1 MQDKIKAV
9 IFDMDGIIINSEPY
23 WVKAETKTFKEV
35 GIDFLDLENHKT
47 VGLRI
52 DEVVHYWH
60 KKLQWKGLSTNEMV
74 AKIIQEMV
82 HYIRQYGESLP
93 GLMETLEALKSKGI
107 LIGLASSSPSIL
119 IEETLKK
126 LNIKQYFDHVQSAE
140 NLSYGKPHPEVYI
153 TAAKK
158 LKTDPLDCLV
168 IEDSLNGIIAGKAA
182 KMTVVAIPDG
192 THKTSEQYKVADY
205 QFNNLLTFKQTL
217 LDVQPMASIFQ
228 L

>member
-9 IFDMDGIIINSEPY
+9 IFDMDGVIINSEPY
-23 WVKAETKTFKEV
+23 WVKAETKIFKEV
-35 GIDFLDLENHKT
+35 GVDFLALENHKT

-52 DEVVHYWH
+52 DEVVHYWY
-60 KKLQWKGLSTNEMV
+60 KKLQWKGLSSDEIV
-74 AKIIQEMV
+74 SKIIQEMV
-82 HYIRQYGESLP
+82 HNIRLYGESLP
-93 GLMETLEALKSKGI
+93 GLIEVLKALKSKNI

-126 LNIKQYFDHVQSAE
+126 LNIKQYFDHIQSAE
-140 NLSYGKPHPEVYI
+140 KLNYGKPHPEVYI
-153 TAAKK
+153 TTAKN
-158 LKTDPLDCLV
+158 LNIDPLECLV

-205 QFNNLLTFKQTL
+205 QFNNLLDFKRSL
-217 LDVQPMASIFQ
+217 LDAQPKASIFQ
-228 L
+228 

>member
-1 MQDKIKAV
+1 MQDKIEAV

-23 WVKAETKTFKEV
+23 WVKAETKIFKEV
-35 GIDFLDLENHKT
+35 GVDFLALENHKT

-60 KKLQWKGLSTNEMV
+60 QKLQWKGLTADEM
-74 AKIIQEMV
+74 ASKIIQEMV
-82 HYIRQYGESLP
+82 QYIRLYGESLP
-93 GLMETLEALKSKGI
+93 GLIETLELLKSKNI

-119 IEETLKK
+119 IEETLEK

-140 NLSYGKPHPEVYI
+140 KLSYGKPHPEVYI
-153 TAAKK
+153 ATAKH
-158 LKTDPLDCLV
+158 LKVDPINCLV

-205 QFNNLLTFKQTL
+205 QFNNLMEFKLNYLSNINKNATI
-217 LDVQPMASIFQ
+217 VK
-228 L
+228 